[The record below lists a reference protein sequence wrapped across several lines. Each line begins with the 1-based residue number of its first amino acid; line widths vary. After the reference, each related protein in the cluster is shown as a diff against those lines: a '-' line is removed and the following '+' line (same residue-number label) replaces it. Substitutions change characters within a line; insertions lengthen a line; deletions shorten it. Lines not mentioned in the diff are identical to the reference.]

1 MLALI
6 DEVLRQFLEVVDLGH
21 GYEGKASQ
29 VAVGKH
35 GLGIGVADHAYSGVS
50 VKLIEFVLK
59 ARPEVRI
66 LQVMNLAL
74 KMPRFIDGGYT
85 AAASAE
91 VKLIVCAVEYVGN
104 AFLLAYYSKETAH
117 CSLSLMLCE

>member
-1 MLALI
+1 MLALV

-35 GLGIGVADHAYSGVS
+35 RLGIGVADHAYSGVS

-66 LQVMNLAL
+66 L
-74 KMPRFIDGGYT
+74 
-85 AAASAE
+85 
-91 VKLIVCAVEYVGN
+91 
-104 AFLLAYYSKETAH
+104 
-117 CSLSLMLCE
+117 